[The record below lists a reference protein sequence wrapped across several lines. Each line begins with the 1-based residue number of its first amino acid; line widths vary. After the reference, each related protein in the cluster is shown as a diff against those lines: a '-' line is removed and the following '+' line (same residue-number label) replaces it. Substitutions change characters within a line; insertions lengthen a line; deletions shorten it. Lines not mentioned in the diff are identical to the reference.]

1 MDKEFYLI
9 RHGQSMGNVGLDSGP
24 DPNLSP
30 KGHAQAQACAA
41 LIEDYCDEDTLLLS
55 SPFERCLKTADAI
68 AEANSLSITITP
80 ELHEIFSNEIFSI
93 NRVKLRSLKK
103 CAEAHPLVKGIY
115 NDEQW
120 WPTTLETQEEIRIRM
135 GMFRNR
141 LLTNEFNAQKII
153 CVGHWASIALL
164 AQAMETNL
172 NVVDNAS
179 ITAIFYEDD
188 SFSEKFSN
196 KISY

>member
-9 RHGQSMGNVGLDSGP
+9 RHGQSMGNVGLDSSP
-24 DPNLSP
+24 DSDLSP

-41 LIEDYCDEDTLLLS
+41 LIKDYCDDDTLILS

-68 AEANSLSITITP
+68 AEVNSLSITITP
-80 ELHEIFSNEIFSI
+80 ELHEIFSNEIFAI
-93 NRVKLRSLKK
+93 KRVKLLSLKER
-103 CAEAHPLVKGIY
+103 AEKHPLVKGVY

-120 WPTTLETQEEIRIRM
+120 WPNAHETQEEIRIRM

-141 LLTNEFNAQKII
+141 LLTNEFNAKKII

-164 AQAMETNL
+164 AQAMEASL
-172 NVVDNAS
+172 NIVDNAS
-179 ITAIFYEDD
+179 ITAIFYEDGA
-188 SFSEKFSN
+188 FIEQFSN
-196 KISY
+196 KTSY